1 MNAGTTMTAHGRF
14 RNESASNTE
23 VPSVSVSPSYPDA
36 NEFPPIAS
44 FKRLEDV
51 IRNSPPDSPSP
62 SGEFKSKPRS
72 AQQPAKKNVG
82 DDEPLVVVEADEVHT
97 MTIRRSHPPHES
109 SNFGQFRRAMRST
122 NHCSLFSLFL
132 STTGKITQ
140 FTSSK
145 DKDIS
150 GHFVAGMLLLIAPY
164 TDLGFDQLAKKIAHD
179 GNFTLADITSDKPT
193 MGVRCTFITR

>member
-1 MNAGTTMTAHGRF
+1 MRGVHKLR
-14 RNESASNTE
+14 SASNTE

-51 IRNSPPDSPSP
+51 IRDSPPDSPTP
-62 SGEFKSKPRS
+62 SGELKSKPRS
-72 AQQPAKKNVG
+72 AQQPAKKTVG
-82 DDEPLVVVEADEVHT
+82 DDEPLVVVEAHEAHT
-97 MTIRRSHPPHES
+97 MTIRRSHPPQEW
-109 SNFGQFRRAMRST
+109 SNFGQFRRAMRSM

-132 STTGKITQ
+132 STTGKIMQ

-145 DKDIS
+145 DIDIS
-150 GHFVAGMLLLIAPY
+150 GHVVAGMLLLISPY
-164 TDLGFDQLAKKIAHD
+164 TDLGFDQLAKKIPHD
-179 GNFTLADITSDKPT
+179 GNFKLPDITSDKPT